1 MSGTK
6 HRKGAI
12 EIIMWN
18 LIWKNISRRRNQS
31 ILTISITALTIMTFV
46 IIFGVFVTMNQGL
59 KTSADR
65 LGADAMIIPSKANA
79 DGYQLLFTGE
89 PSNEYM
95 SIDILEQIKKL
106 EGVNKLSPQFFSQ
119 TIDGG
124 CCDFGMEMRV
134 VGFEP
139 ETDFIL
145 SSNMNIKEYDSFT
158 DEDIILGGDFTDFV
172 GKNSR
177 VLDKL
182 FHVAGELYPSGTG
195 MDKSV
200 FMDID
205 VARKITLE
213 SDKLDVLPDG
223 EDPSKL
229 ISAIVIKLDDGVDP
243 ERFAK
248 DFNFYSDIDA
258 QCIATSNTIA
268 ALQDQLTGT
277 TRIIFVLWVALLVIA
292 ILALIG
298 RFSALAKDRKK
309 EIGLMRAIGVQKKQV
324 FGLIIGEA
332 CTMALIGGAI
342 GSAVGSLVAKPVLN
356 IVETT
361 FRLPPS
367 VWSLGMVV
375 LSALLGV
382 VLAVVICFFAA
393 FKPAK
398 SSASLEPQ
406 TAITQGEVN

>member
-1 MSGTK
+1 ML
-6 HRKGAI
+6 
-12 EIIMWN
+12 N

-59 KTSADR
+59 ETSIER
-65 LGADAMIIPSKANA
+65 LGADAMVIPSDANA

-95 SIDILEQIKKL
+95 SLDILEQTKKL
-106 EGVNKLSPQFFSQ
+106 DGVAQLSPQFFSQ

-145 SSNMNIKEYDSFT
+145 ASNMNVKEYDDFT
-158 DEDIILGGDFTDFV
+158 DEDIILGGNFTDFV

-177 VLDKL
+177 VLDHL

-205 VARKITLE
+205 VARKITQE
-213 SDKLDVLPDG
+213 SEKLNVLPKG
-223 EDPSKL
+223 VDPNTL
-229 ISAIVIKLDDGVDP
+229 ISAIVIKLEDGVDP
-243 ERFAK
+243 ARFAK
-248 DFNFYSDIDA
+248 EFNFYSGIDA
-258 QCIATSNTIA
+258 QCIATSNTVA
-268 ALQDQLTGT
+268 ALQEQLAGT
-277 TRIIFVLWVALLVIA
+277 SKIIFALWMALLIIA

-298 RFSALAKDRKK
+298 RFNALAKDRKK

-332 CTMALIGGAI
+332 CVMALIGGVL
-342 GSAVGSLVAKPVLN
+342 GSVIASLLSKPILS
-356 IVETT
+356 IVEST

-367 VWSLGMVV
+367 VWSIGMSV
-375 LSALLGV
+375 LAALLGI
-382 VLAVVICFFAA
+382 VLAVVICFLAA
-393 FKPAK
+393 FKPARD
-398 SSASLEPQ
+398 SASLEPQ
-406 TAITQGEVN
+406 TAITEGEVN